1 MQGMGYII
9 IIKSSLI
16 SILQIIYIHY
26 FMITFLENVLII
38 FTIFLNNF
46 YYLLF
51 MSIIITFII
60 YTQLKRVL

>member
-1 MQGMGYII
+1 MGYII